1 VHNDEDPPTFTLE
14 RSTARVCG
22 DRCAPRRME
31 GAFVDSPACST
42 LCGAIIEFLFELANG
57 CFPAVSARR
66 LPIVAVPLVNL
77 SLGMRRVSWRA

>member
-1 VHNDEDPPTFTLE
+1 MFHAL
-14 RSTARVCG
+14 
-22 DRCAPRRME
+22 RRI
-31 GAFVDSPACST
+31 V
-42 LCGAIIEFLFELANG
+42 EFLFELANG